1 MKSAWVFYTISL
13 TILACNYVDHH
24 LILSPLYYNSNRG
37 DQHSLTLS
45 SYCNHFRN
53 MEASMINHILVPLDG
68 SALAEC
74 VLPHVAAIAPVTHA
88 RITLLH
94 VLQQPHNGGTPAVD
108 PVEWHLQK
116 QNAEKY
122 MEGIVSRLSEA
133 SIPGVETVIL
143 EGNPASSVIDF
154 AHNNKVDLIALSTH
168 GQSGLSG
175 WNVSGVVQK
184 ILLRSYRS
192 TLLVRAYMPSAEE
205 TTKIRY
211 KRLFVG
217 IDCSARSGFVL
228 PFAINLARFYK
239 SQLLLETVI
248 EKPRVIN
255 RMPVSEEIAELSN
268 QFVEKN
274 QQAASHYFNQLLAQ
288 FATKDLKIKT
298 HISIGDNAIAVLH
311 DMAEESNADLVLLV
325 AHGETGERRWPYG
338 SVTTSFIAYGNTSL
352 LIMQDLP
359 DSEIHPTRAE
369 RAVRESKG
377 H

>member
-1 MKSAWVFYTISL
+1 
-13 TILACNYVDHH
+13 
-24 LILSPLYYNSNRG
+24 
-37 DQHSLTLS
+37 
-45 SYCNHFRN
+45 
-53 MEASMINHILVPLDG
+53 MINHILVPLDG
-68 SALAEC
+68 STLAEC
-74 VLPHVAAIAPVTHA
+74 VLPHVAALAPVTNA

-94 VLQQPHNGGTPAVD
+94 VLQSTQNGRGAPAVD

-122 MEGIVSRLSEA
+122 MEGIVIRLNELG
-133 SIPGVETVIL
+133 ILGVESVIM
-143 EGNPASSVIDF
+143 EGNPAGAVIDF
-154 AHNNKVDLIALSTH
+154 VRNNNIDLIVLSTH
-168 GQSGLSG
+168 GHSGLSG

-184 ILLRSYRS
+184 ILLRSYKS
-192 TLLVRAYMPSAEE
+192 TLLVRAYLPPATQ

-217 IDCSARSGFVL
+217 MDCSARSEFVL
-228 PFAINLARFYK
+228 PFAINLAQFHK
-239 SQLLLETVI
+239 SQLILETVI
-248 EKPRVIN
+248 EKPRLIN
-255 RMPVSEEIAELSN
+255 RMPVSEETAELVT

-274 QQAASHYFNQLLAQ
+274 FQAASHYFKQLLAQ
-288 FATKDLKIKT
+288 FSTKELKIKT

-359 DSEIHPTRAE
+359 ETEIHPTRAE
-369 RAVRESKG
+369 SAIQESKG

>member
-1 MKSAWVFYTISL
+1 
-13 TILACNYVDHH
+13 
-24 LILSPLYYNSNRG
+24 
-37 DQHSLTLS
+37 
-45 SYCNHFRN
+45 

-68 SALAEC
+68 STLAEC

-94 VLQQPHNGGTPAVD
+94 VLQQHQNGGTPAVD

-116 QNAEKY
+116 QNAENY
-122 MEGIVSRLSEA
+122 LEGIANRLSELG
-133 SIPGVETVIL
+133 ILGVESVIL
-143 EGNPASSVIDF
+143 EGSPAGSVIDF
-154 AHNNKVDLIALSTH
+154 ARGNNVDLIALSTH
-168 GQSGLSG
+168 GHSGLSG

-184 ILLRSYRS
+184 ILLRAHTSI
-192 TLLVRAYMPSAEE
+192 LLVRAYLPSATA

-217 IDCSARSGFVL
+217 MDCSARSEFVL
-228 PFAINLARFYK
+228 PFAINLAQFYK
-239 SQLLLETVI
+239 AQLILETVI

-255 RMPVSEEIAELSN
+255 RMPVSEEMMELSN

-274 QQAASHYFNQLLAQ
+274 QQAVSHYFKQLLAQ
-288 FATKDLKIKT
+288 FSTKDLKIKT
-298 HISIGDNAIAVLH
+298 HISISDSAIGILH
-311 DMAEESNADLVLLV
+311 DMAEEANADLVLLV

-338 SVTTSFIAYGNTSL
+338 SVTTSFIAYGNISL

-359 DSEIHPTRAE
+359 GTEVHPTRAE
-369 RAVRESKG
+369 QAIRESKG

>member
-1 MKSAWVFYTISL
+1 ML
-13 TILACNYVDHH
+13 
-24 LILSPLYYNSNRG
+24 
-37 DQHSLTLS
+37 
-45 SYCNHFRN
+45 
-53 MEASMINHILVPLDG
+53 NHILVPLDG
-68 SALAEC
+68 STLAEC

-94 VLQQPHNGGTPAVD
+94 VLQPTRNGGGSPAVD

-122 MEGIVSRLSEA
+122 LEGIVTRLNDSG
-133 SIPGVETVIL
+133 ILGVESVML
-143 EGNPASSVIDF
+143 EGNPAGSVIEF
-154 AHNNKVDLIALSTH
+154 ARNNNVDLIALSTH
-168 GQSGLSG
+168 GHSGLSG

-184 ILLRSYRS
+184 ILLRSYKS
-192 TLLVRAYMPSAEE
+192 TLLVRAYMPSATD

-217 IDCSARSGFVL
+217 MDGSPRSEFVL
-228 PFAINLARFYK
+228 PFAINLAQFYK
-239 SQLLLETVI
+239 SQLILETVV
-248 EKPRVIN
+248 ERPRFID
-255 RMPVSEEIAELSN
+255 RMPVSQEIVELSN
-268 QFVEKN
+268 QFIEKN
-274 QQAASHYFNQLLAQ
+274 RQAASRYFKQLLAQ
-288 FATKDLKIKT
+288 FSTKDLKIKT

-311 DMAEESNADLVLLV
+311 DMAEESNPDLMLLA

-359 DSEIHPTRAE
+359 EGEIHATRAE
-369 RAVRESKG
+369 MAVRESKG